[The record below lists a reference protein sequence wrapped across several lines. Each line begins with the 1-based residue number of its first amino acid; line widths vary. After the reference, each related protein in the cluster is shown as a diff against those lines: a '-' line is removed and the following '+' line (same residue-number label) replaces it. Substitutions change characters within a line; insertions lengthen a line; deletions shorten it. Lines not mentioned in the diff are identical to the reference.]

1 MERIVQEQRTIYEKT
16 CTNLNKNRDMMQN
29 LVVAVWAMILVII
42 AIFAREDRAES
53 QKAKREASKR

>member
-16 CTNLNKNRDMMQN
+16 RTNLNKNRDMIQN
-29 LVVAVWAMILVII
+29 LVVAVWAMSLVII

-53 QKAKREASKR
+53 QKAKRETTKR

>member
-1 MERIVQEQRTIYEKT
+1 MERIIQEQRTIYEKT
-16 CTNLNKNRDMMQN
+16 RTNINKNRDMLQN

-53 QKAKREASKR
+53 QKAKRETSKR

>member
-16 CTNLNKNRDMMQN
+16 CTNINKNRDMMQN

-53 QKAKREASKR
+53 QKAKRETSKR

>member
-16 CTNLNKNRDMMQN
+16 RTNINKNRDMMQN

-53 QKAKREASKR
+53 QKAKRETAKR

>member
-16 CTNLNKNRDMMQN
+16 RTNLNKNRDMMQN

-53 QKAKREASKR
+53 QKAKRETSKR

>member
-16 CTNLNKNRDMMQN
+16 RTNINKNRDMMQN

-53 QKAKREASKR
+53 QKAKRETPKR